1 MADAGESGRRT
12 RRSSVLAR
20 AVALLSRREHSA
32 SELRRKLVER
42 GFEPAEVDAT
52 LQRLQGN
59 GLQDDARFAEALARS
74 RANRGRGPLQLRA
87 ELARHGLAEGLAAEA
102 IEQAESDQDWVSR
115 ALELAQRR
123 LRGADPKDPREQRR
137 LADFLLRRGFPSSVV
152 RSVLAR
158 IGSELE
164 LEDPGP

>member
-1 MADAGESGRRT
+1 
-12 RRSSVLAR
+12 
-20 AVALLSRREHSA
+20 
-32 SELRRKLVER
+32 
-42 GFEPAEVDAT
+42 
-52 LQRLQGN
+52 
-59 GLQDDARFAEALARS
+59 
-74 RANRGRGPLQLRA
+74 LQLRA
-87 ELARHGLAEGLAAEA
+87 ELAQHGLAEGLAAEA

-123 LRGADPKDPREQRR
+123 LRGADPKDLREQRR
-137 LADFLLRRGFPSSVV
+137 LADFLLRRGFPNAIV